1 MFVFNGL
8 FTFFICYVC
17 ISFAMG
23 SFKCG
28 TGWLG
33 LNLSDKK
40 HYKDNVVQF
49 NIISITV
56 EPLFYD
62 HSLNHIGVVA

>member
-1 MFVFNGL
+1 
-8 FTFFICYVC
+8 
-17 ISFAMG
+17 MG